1 MDPLLLIL
9 ILVAGAAALIFA
21 DLFLPSAGI
30 LSVLGAGLLL
40 TAVIVC
46 FTINRWLGLAVL
58 FGLTIASPFIA
69 AGMIAAW
76 QRTPVGKRLTLNA
89 DPPRPV
95 RPVGPAVAVGSVGR
109 TLTALRPM
117 GEAEFATDAGGVQVQ
132 VIAEHGDLPR
142 DADVKVVHFKDGL
155 ATVRGTGREGG

>member
-9 ILVAGAAALIFA
+9 ILVAGAAALILA

-76 QRTPVGKRLTLNA
+76 QRTPVGKRLTLQHET
-89 DPPRPV
+89 PRPV

-117 GEAEFATDAGGVQVQ
+117 GEAEFAEGVQVQ

-155 ATVRGTGREGG
+155 ATVRGVGREGG